1 MAFFK
6 LRFPGRNASS
16 STGADAISNT
26 PAESVEVIRKR
37 ARHRLMGS
45 VVLVL
50 GAVVGLPLLF
60 DSQPRPVAVDTPI
73 VIPDRNQ
80 ATPLVTPAAKSS
92 ASKDRGITAPGVSLP
107 DTMDAKNVV
116 ANASALDPHEE
127 VVTKD
132 NKSDVA
138 KSEVKTAEAKVEQKS
153 DVKIEAKPEAK
164 SEPKS
169 ESKSEAKPETKAES
183 KAETKTAGKTD
194 SKSDPKH
201 DAKTDHKTDH
211 KSDKKSDTKSDSKD
225 AAKVKALLDGK
236 EATKSEAVR
245 SVVQVGAFADAAKA
259 KEARN
264 KLESAGIKTYTQE
277 VDTKEGKRIRVRVGP
292 FATKEEADKAAE
304 KIRKLNL
311 QTSVIKL

>member
-6 LRFPGRNASS
+6 LRFPGRNTTSS
-16 STGADAISNT
+16 AGADALSNT

-60 DSQPRPVAVDTPI
+60 DSQPRPVAIDTPI

-92 ASKDRGITAPGVSLP
+92 ALKDHGVTAPGVS
-107 DTMDAKNVV
+107 MSGSVNAKDVV

-127 VVTKD
+127 VVSKD
-132 NKSDVA
+132 SKADVA
-138 KSEVKTAEAKVEQKS
+138 KSELKTEAKGEPKVESKVDAKADVKTDPKS
-153 DVKIEAKPEAK
+153 DAKHEAK
-164 SEPKS
+164 SDTKEAAKKS
-169 ESKSEAKPETKAES
+169 DN
-183 KAETKTAGKTD
+183 KTD
-194 SKSDPKH
+194 SKDG
-201 DAKTDHKTDH
+201 AK
-211 KSDKKSDTKSDSKD
+211 
-225 AAKVKALLDGK
+225 AKALLDGK
-236 EATKSEAVR
+236 DAAKSDSAVR

-259 KEARN
+259 KEARS
-264 KLESAGIKTYTQE
+264 KLENAGIKTYTQE

-292 FATKEEADKAAE
+292 FATKEEADKVAE

-311 QTSVIKL
+311 QTTVMKL